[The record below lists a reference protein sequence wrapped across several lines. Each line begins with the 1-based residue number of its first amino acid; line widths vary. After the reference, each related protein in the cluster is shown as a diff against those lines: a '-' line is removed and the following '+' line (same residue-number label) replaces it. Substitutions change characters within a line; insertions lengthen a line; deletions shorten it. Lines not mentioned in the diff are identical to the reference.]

1 MILEEQFIYQK
12 KLPRTLRSQS
22 LAKKGLVISLSIFVI
37 TVIYIFILYLNFSIN
52 IQHFLSQNLIEIS
65 LCLLSLVSSIAF
77 YFYHQSKS
85 NLVSIQVFDDHW
97 VYHFMNGPIDV
108 YFNQIEKIEWAK
120 GGHLVIILKN
130 NNLHRFDSS
139 LERLDYLLEAL
150 YQHRS
155 DLFVSRDVF
164 EKARLD
170 FIQNDHHHKRQL
182 WFIEN
187 KLANLVYWTFLPL
200 LFLYVGYSY
209 QGKHLEIHQIYKYFF
224 RLGVFSFFVLII
236 CSLVFSEVLRFYLNF
251 KIKKQIAKNVEDKTQ
266 HIDFEKNILKQSK
279 YFQILVSIFIFSMI
293 LQHDLNFYSLT
304 HVAESKPHL
313 GLERGH
319 YMIDNRFNCTQCAYE
334 LIPGD
339 IVIFGKG
346 YFGKVLAMEEET
358 IAQLTSSGP
367 GRTIASEKIVT
378 TPKNHIAI
386 YVGDKSEKVIFIK
399 ISDLVGKIKKP

>member
-1 MILEEQFIYQK
+1 MEEQYIYQK
-12 KLPRTLRSQS
+12 KSPRTLRSQS
-22 LAKKGLVISLSIFVI
+22 LSKKGLVISLSIFII
-37 TVIYIFILYLNFSIN
+37 TVIYIFILYFNFSVN
-52 IQHFLSQNLIEIS
+52 IQNFLSQNLIEIS
-65 LCLLSLVSSIAF
+65 LCFFSLISTVIF
-77 YFYHQSKS
+77 YFYHQAKTD
-85 NLVSIQVFDDHW
+85 LVSIQVFDDHW
-97 VYHFMNGPIDV
+97 VYHFIKGPTDI

-120 GGHLVIILKN
+120 GGHLIIILKN
-130 NNLHRFDSS
+130 NDLHRFDSS

-155 DLFVSRDVF
+155 DLFASHDEF
-164 EKARLD
+164 ERARLD

-187 KLANLVYWTFLPL
+187 KLANVVYWTLLPL
-200 LFLYVGYSY
+200 LFLYTGYSY
-209 QGKHLEIHQIYKYFF
+209 QGKHLEIHQFYKYFF

-236 CSLVFSEVLRFYLNF
+236 CSLVFSEVLKFYLNF
-251 KIKKQIAKNVEDKTQ
+251 KIKKQIAKDAEDKTQ

-279 YFQILVSIFIFSMI
+279 YFQIITSVFIFSMI

-304 HVAESKPHL
+304 HISESKPHL

-319 YMIDNRFNCTQCAYE
+319 YMIDNRYNCTHCAYE

-339 IVIFGKG
+339 VVIFGKG
-346 YFGKVLAMEEET
+346 YMGKVLAMEEET
-358 IAQLTSSGP
+358 IAQLTSPGP

-386 YVGDKSEKVIFIK
+386 YVGEKSEKVIFIK